1 MSNKSIGLS
10 DDLQQYILGHSSPE
24 PEILVAL
31 RAETALMEDHA
42 MQIAPEQGQF
52 MGLLARLIGAKRTLE
67 IGTFTGYSALA
78 MALALGDG
86 GEVVTLDMNEEYTNV
101 ARKYWD
107 RAGVSDRVHLHL
119 APALE
124 TLTGALGSGHDGG
137 HAGGH
142 TGGHNGSFDMAFI
155 DADKENY
162 ISYFDHCLRLV
173 RPGGVILVDN
183 VLWDGRVVDPDIM
196 TETTQAIRAVNK
208 HIVSQPQVEVVM
220 APIGDGLSLVRKI

>member
-10 DDLQQYILGHSSPE
+10 DGLQEYILGHSSPE

-31 RAETALMEDHA
+31 RAETALLEDHV

-67 IGTFTGYSALA
+67 IGTFTGYSALS
-78 MALALGDG
+78 MAFALGDG
-86 GEVVTLDMNEEYTNV
+86 GEVVTLDMSEEYTNV

-124 TLTGALGSGHDGG
+124 TLTGALGSGHDG
-137 HAGGH
+137 
-142 TGGHNGSFDMAFI
+142 TFDMAFI

-183 VLWDGRVVDPDIM
+183 VLWDGRVIDPEIM
-196 TETTQAIRAVNK
+196 TDTTQAIRAVNK
-208 HIVSQPQVEVVM
+208 HIVSQPEVEVIIT
-220 APIGDGLSLVRKI
+220 PIGDGLSLVRKI